1 MQTKLRTYD
10 IVPNNNISFPIG
22 TSLTVEKL
30 YDLRDIPTV
39 FGKHKKQGID
49 INKLLK
55 ALVSYKLTDNFS
67 IKKSI
72 SNSTVTVDS
81 WKRTTKNYIYANFDA
96 MNTPVLRHK

>member
-22 TSLTVEKL
+22 TILTVEKL
-30 YDLRDIPTV
+30 YDLLDLPTV

-67 IKKSI
+67 IKKI
-72 SNSTVTVDS
+72 HIEFDS
-81 WKRTTKNYIYANFDA
+81 SRGFMEEEDKKLHLCQF
-96 MNTPVLRHK
+96 